1 MLDKV
6 IGQDEHLHKA
16 RREGDGRKPKGGEEV
31 LIDAFNNDA
40 IQPRRPSELPN
51 AKKEHE
57 PHEADYPYQ
66 EEESSYDEEDYE
78 DDFHDLMQEIVQE

>member
-16 RREGDGRKPKGGEEV
+16 RREGDGRKHKGGEEV

-40 IQPRRPSELPN
+40 I
-51 AKKEHE
+51 
-57 PHEADYPYQ
+57 
-66 EEESSYDEEDYE
+66 
-78 DDFHDLMQEIVQE
+78 